1 MIPVL
6 LKSDAVKQAHQW
18 EKNLKCENVIMIDL
32 VHFAHGLHTSSANFY
47 VFIFCIKAPCLGLYL
62 NLHDD
67 PNMDEQKT
75 ALLT

>member
-1 MIPVL
+1 M
-6 LKSDAVKQAHQW
+6 KT
-18 EKNLKCENVIMIDL
+18 KCESVIMSNFVRD
-32 VHFAHGLHTSSANFY
+32 FHTRNANFD
-47 VFIFCIKAPCLGLYL
+47 VFIFCIKAPCLGLCL